1 MQVAFFVLYNS
12 MTKWEEACAETVPE
26 IKLGCFC
33 LQLEKLLWLFKEMAL
48 VCHSP
53 GCTGQMLNTLVM
65 PLPWGGVS
73 QRAASALY
81 SAEIWALWVV
91 NDTCFLFW
99 QKQDL
104 TLARTCRWAAWFPL
118 LSDFSQGRSHC
129 AMPVL
134 GKHGL
139 TCGSLS
145 LCTPKLAPRLPW
157 IHPWARTHV

>member
-1 MQVAFFVLYNS
+1 MRR
-12 MTKWEEACAETVPE
+12 
-26 IKLGCFC
+26 
-33 LQLEKLLWLFKEMAL
+33 
-48 VCHSP
+48 
-53 GCTGQMLNTLVM
+53 
-65 PLPWGGVS
+65 GVS
-73 QRAASALY
+73 RDSPWNQTGMFLPTGRETPLIVQRDGPCVPQPRLHWPNAQHLGHATPLGGMSHRAASALY

-139 TCGSLS
+139 TCGSPS

-157 IHPWARTHV
+157 NHPWARTHV